1 VVGDVVIRH
10 LSGLIRHHVRET
22 DICGRYG
29 GEEFAILLADTSLK
43 NAYVFAE
50 RLRREVA
57 AAIVTYNDIEI
68 NYTISVGV
76 AEVDEGIKT
85 PEAWIECADGAL
97 YRSKE
102 TGRNKTSLHPKQNR

>member
-1 VVGDVVIRH
+1 MAEK
-10 LSGLIRHHVRET
+10 S
-22 DICGRYG
+22 
-29 GEEFAILLADTSLK
+29 LLADTSLK

-85 PEAWIECADGAL
+85 PEAWIECADAAL